1 MKKLLIAGII
11 LALLIVNLPY
21 ILSYLHNYKWIH
33 LFENKNYTGAL
44 WYFDNSDI
52 WIYNQANSFY
62 KLGQYKKAISY
73 YLAIKTSD
81 PKLNYYIQHNL
92 GNAYYKLGETFE
104 NKNPQTTIFY
114 RKKAIQAYQKA
125 LSYGEKIASKTDID
139 QTKSNLQYV
148 LNKLKNLQKQQKSQK
163 NPQPNKQ
170 QNQSNKQPNKQQNQS
185 NQQTQNN
192 SNQKNSQ
199 NQNSQSNQ
207 NWKKN
212 NQNSQS
218 QNNKST
224 NSKNKSQQN
233 KSSQNNNKSW
243 KQNSSQNNSNNNQ
256 QQQLYEYLQQYS
268 QQLQQQQK
276 YYMRYYNQK
285 YQPKDPFNMLD
296 PFNDG
301 PFFQEFNQQQEKD
314 W

>member
-148 LNKLKNLQKQQKSQK
+148 LNKLKKLQKQQNSQK

-170 QNQSNKQPNKQQNQS
+170 QNQSNNQSHKQQKQS
-185 NQQTQNN
+185 NQQKQNN
-192 SNQKNSQ
+192 LNQSKS
-199 NQNSQSNQ
+199 NQNSQANKS
-207 NWKKN
+207 WKKN

-218 QNNKST
+218 QNNKSAT
-224 NSKNKSQQN
+224 QKNKSQQN

-243 KQNSSQNNSNNNQ
+243 KQNPSQNNSNNNQ

-296 PFNDG
+296 PFNDD